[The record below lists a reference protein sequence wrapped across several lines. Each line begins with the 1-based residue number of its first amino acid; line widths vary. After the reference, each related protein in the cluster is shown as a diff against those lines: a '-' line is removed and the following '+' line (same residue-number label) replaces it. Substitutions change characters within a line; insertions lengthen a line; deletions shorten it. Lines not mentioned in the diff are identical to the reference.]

1 MKQNIQMFKNWYRLA
16 RPSKK
21 YWLLAFFTV
30 FFAGLCSVV
39 EPIFASNV
47 ITNIN
52 NANYLYTSIFLIIGF
67 LFILL
72 RKGSW
77 DINYRMYYKLIG
89 HSYLHVENLIFDKL
103 NKVKDSNLKKVS
115 KEKMINI
122 LHVDVFTVSDFSDKL
137 ATRIGRLTRLF
148 ITIGAI
154 FFINIPA
161 AIVIIVIDIINYFIL
176 DHLNNKNALY
186 SRKCS
191 EAHDL
196 QYSKFSEAF
205 DSSSFMEDLDIT
217 DKVKKEF
224 MKANHH
230 YINMKNSA
238 TIVSSYIDNYY
249 HVFYQF
255 IILVVTLFMVF
266 MVSKGQVS
274 LTLYF
279 MIVSYLTSGIEVAND
294 FMNILP
300 ELKKAN
306 VAVNRVNTILDITEE
321 ELISLGQN
329 KTDNILGNI
338 DFKKVSYDG
347 KGDLDNSSI
356 RNISFSIAANEIV
369 LFWGLK
375 NCGKRTIFNILRRN
389 IHQDS
394 GSIFIDGIN
403 LWDYTK
409 KTHTTNVNY
418 VTTKPYFF
426 KGSIIKNLHMVEAN
440 NDKIY
445 FMCKKLG
452 IYDYI
457 MSLPKKFHTDIHELP
472 IAKRYII
479 GLVRTLLTESEIIIL
494 YEFPLILSLTE
505 EENIKKILLD
515 LKKEKTIIIFSASNS
530 LLPLA
535 DRTYK
540 MERGK
545 IVETISK

>member
-1 MKQNIQMFKNWYRLA
+1 MKQNIQMFKSWYRLA
-16 RPSKK
+16 KPSKK

-30 FFAGLCSVV
+30 FLAGLCSVV

-52 NANYLYTSIFLIIGF
+52 KENYLYTSIFLIIGF

-77 DINYRMYYKLIG
+77 DINYRIYHKLIG
-89 HSYLHVENLIFDKL
+89 HSYLHIESLIFDKL

-122 LHVDVFTVSDFSDKL
+122 LHTDVFTVSDFSDKL

-154 FFINIPA
+154 FFINVPA
-161 AIVIIVIDIINYFIL
+161 AVVIIVIDIINYFIL
-176 DHLNNKNALY
+176 DHLNNKSALY
-186 SRKCS
+186 SRKTS

-205 DSSSFMEDLDIT
+205 DSKDFMDDLDIT

-224 MKANHH
+224 MKANKH

-255 IILVVTLFMVF
+255 VILIITLFMVF

-300 ELKKAN
+300 ELKNAN
-306 VAVNRVNTILDITEE
+306 VAVNRVNTILSITEE
-321 ELISLGQN
+321 ELVSYGEN
-329 KTDNILGNI
+329 KKDNILGNI
-338 DFKKVSYDG
+338 DFKQVSYNG

-356 RNISFSIAANEIV
+356 KDINFSISANEIV

-389 IHQDS
+389 IHEDS
-394 GSIFIDGIN
+394 GSIYIDGIN

-409 KTHTTNVNY
+409 KTHTTNLNY

-426 KGSIIKNLHMVEAN
+426 KGSIIKNLHMVEASN
-440 NDKIY
+440 EKIY
-445 FMCKKLG
+445 SMCRKLG

-457 MSLPKKFHTDIHELP
+457 MSLPRKFHTDIHELP
-472 IAKRYII
+472 IAKRYTI
-479 GLVRTLLTESEIIIL
+479 GLIRTLLTQSEIIIL
-494 YEFPLILSLTE
+494 YEFPLILSLPE
-505 EENIKKILLD
+505 EENIKRILLD
-515 LKKEKTIIIFSASNS
+515 LKKEKTILIFSASNT

-535 DRTYK
+535 DKTYK
-540 MERGK
+540 IERGK